1 MEEDETGGV
10 DPLDPGQSS
19 SGLGPVQEVPEDL
32 SVKREAVASS
42 SSSVSPPLPHTAA
55 GFKTNVSRSSSSP
68 SSEGELLLSF
78 LLLQPSCRE
87 ALWFK
92 SCLSTGYRCLF
103 WDCVGKFS

>member
-10 DPLDPGQSS
+10 DPLDPGQST

-42 SSSVSPPLPHTAA
+42 SSSVSPLPHTAA

-68 SSEGELLLSF
+68 SSEGEFIVSF
-78 LLLQPSCRE
+78 FYFNPP
-87 ALWFK
+87 A
-92 SCLSTGYRCLF
+92 
-103 WDCVGKFS
+103 GKLCG

>member
-10 DPLDPGQSS
+10 DPLDPGQSSAS

-32 SVKREAVASS
+32 SVKREAAVAS

-68 SSEGELLLSF
+68 SSEGELVFSF
-78 LLLQPSCRE
+78 FFTSILLQRSFV
-87 ALWFK
+87 A
-92 SCLSTGYRCLF
+92 
-103 WDCVGKFS
+103 

>member
-32 SVKREAVASS
+32 SVKREAAVAS
-42 SSSVSPPLPHTAA
+42 SSSVSPPPHSAA

-68 SSEGELLLSF
+68 SSEGE
-78 LLLQPSCRE
+78 
-87 ALWFK
+87 
-92 SCLSTGYRCLF
+92 
-103 WDCVGKFS
+103 

>member
-10 DPLDPGQSS
+10 DPLDPGQSSAS

-42 SSSVSPPLPHTAA
+42 SSVSPPHNAA

-68 SSEGELLLSF
+68 SSEGELLFFQSY
-78 LLLQPSCRE
+78 RE
-87 ALWFK
+87 ALWLK
-92 SCLSTGYRCLF
+92 SCLSTGYRWLF
-103 WDCVGKFS
+103 WDYVGKFP